1 MHVLTGDLLR
11 VRLCVLRVCLSVRPS
26 VCMYVCEQE
35 LGLEQKLRDSLVRVS
50 DAEYQQSLLDAQVS
64 VVVLPSFSVS
74 LRALAYAHMYHMT
87 VAQNLNKIHLMTD
100 ASAADRACRGSP
112 GS

>member
-11 VRLCVLRVCLSVRPS
+11 VRLCVLRVRLSVRPS

-64 VVVLPSFSVS
+64 VVVLPSFSV
-74 LRALAYAHMYHMT
+74 LL
-87 VAQNLNKIHLMTD
+87 
-100 ASAADRACRGSP
+100 
-112 GS
+112 

>member
-1 MHVLTGDLLR
+1 MHEAERQRDALLPQLRSLTEDLRR
-11 VRLCVLRVCLSVRPS
+11 VQVSVSVCLCVFVYLCMHACPHRRPLARSSVRFTCLS

-64 VVVLPSFSVS
+64 VVVLPSFSV
-74 LRALAYAHMYHMT
+74 LL
-87 VAQNLNKIHLMTD
+87 
-100 ASAADRACRGSP
+100 
-112 GS
+112 